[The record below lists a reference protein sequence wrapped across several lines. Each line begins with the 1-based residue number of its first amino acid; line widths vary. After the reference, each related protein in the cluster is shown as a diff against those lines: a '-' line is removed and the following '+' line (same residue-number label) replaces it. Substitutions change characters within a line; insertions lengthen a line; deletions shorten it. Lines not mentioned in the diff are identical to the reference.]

1 MSFPRRTKLV
11 SLAVLALA
19 VAAVGAPASFAQ
31 DDPYSGEGYG
41 GTMDGGSP
49 LSHSAEAAANQA
61 SIASVERDMITDFEI
76 TDFDSVALDPWMQAE
91 LKNRAHRAAQ
101 QQRIPVP
108 LPPINGT
115 PDASW
120 SGFPN
125 DPWAD
130 ACATFRAWGWAL
142 QAC

>member
-19 VAAVGAPASFAQ
+19 VAAIGAPASFAQ

-49 LSHSAEAAANQA
+49 LSHSAAAAAEQA
-61 SIASVERDMITDFEI
+61 SIASVERDLIVDVESP
-76 TDFDSVALDPWMQAE
+76 DLDSVALDPWMQAA
-91 LKNRAHRAAQ
+91 LKNRAYRAAQ
-101 QQRIPVP
+101 QQPIPIPQPSV
-108 LPPINGT
+108 NGS
-115 PDASW
+115 PDATW
-120 SGFPN
+120 NGFPS

-130 ACATFRAWGWAL
+130 ACATFRTWGWAL

>member
-1 MSFPRRTKLV
+1 MSFPRRTQLV

-31 DDPYSGEGYG
+31 EDPYSGEGYG

-49 LSHSAEAAANQA
+49 LSHSSAAAAEQA
-61 SIASVERDMITDFEI
+61 SIASVERELTSGV
-76 TDFDSVALDPWMQAE
+76 DSVALDPWMQAA
-91 LKNRAHRAAQ
+91 LKNRAYRAAQ
-101 QQRIPVP
+101 HQPIPVP
-108 LPPINGT
+108 QPPLNARPGDAWNGLP
-115 PDASW
+115 S
-120 SGFPN
+120 